1 MNDNAPI
8 TPTPAPTQIDLAN
21 HDFRIRGITVTMVI
35 DIYDS
40 DGFQIA
46 RGDTD
51 PVRIIEADFPPALVT
66 LLKKLK
72 PELARGFAERAPT
85 NGSSPVAPEPVP
97 APGPI
102 V

>member
-1 MNDNAPI
+1 MNDVIAP
-8 TPTPAPTQIDLAN
+8 PAAPTQIDLAN

-40 DGFQIA
+40 DGFEIA

-51 PVRIIEADFPPALVT
+51 PVRIIEADFPPALVA

-72 PELARGFAERAPT
+72 PELARGFADR
-85 NGSSPVAPEPVP
+85 PVAAPAP
-97 APGPI
+97 APGP
-102 V
+102 VV